1 MMPTACS
8 DKLKSDQ
15 FYFDS
20 AVDGG
25 VCTNEQETPDNCG
38 NSTIGCTLELC
49 CSTYQN
55 STPPGECEF
64 FDVCNRVPTIVY
76 VPDYPIFQPTLDVND
91 AATFKFS
98 PVANDF
104 IEGGLPG
111 DYLVIDEV
119 FMIEY
124 RYDGVKK
131 FRALPVPLPA
141 PVIDDNVTF
150 PTIDEGNI
158 INWPPSGTCKRVTG
172 MEKFISYTAP
182 AFFTG
187 KASCGYSAKVMRI
200 GGDNK
205 AYQVQP
211 FKTRVQGV
219 SRARNLRSLQ
229 AVCPADSTE
238 IGVNPQGV
246 VCCPNGGGGVQGCF
260 IPSVNAAPTDS
271 PTVSPTKNPTT
282 T

>member
-8 DKLKSDQ
+8 DRP
-15 FYFDS
+15 FYS
-20 AVDGG
+20 LNSVVGG
-25 VCTNEQETPDNCG
+25 SVCTNEQNTTDNCG
-38 NSTIGCTLELC
+38 NAAIGCTLEQC

-91 AATFKFS
+91 EAKFKFS

-124 RYDGVKK
+124 RTNHVKK

-158 INWPPSGTCKRVTG
+158 INWPPSGTCAPVPG

-187 KASCGYSAKVMRI
+187 KASCGYSAKVMRENQTNP
-200 GGDNK
+200 GT
-205 AYQVQP
+205 YYEVQP
-211 FKTRVQGV
+211 VKTSVQGV
-219 SRARNLRSLQ
+219 ARARNLRSLQ
-229 AVCPADSTE
+229 AVCPANSIE

-246 VCCPNGGGGVQGCF
+246 VCCPNGGGNLQGCF
-260 IPSVNAAPTDS
+260 IPSVNAAPTDN